1 VKSAIDRRQS
11 LPSGQ
16 LSLPAA
22 PTRAVHST
30 LACSELSRPPEEL
43 QCCWPAPE
51 MEARALASPC
61 LRLRVTRAVA
71 AVLRTPGIQQSAASA
86 ESSTPPGHI
95 RRKNLSK
102 YIIHSLTSRARAHR
116 KPARRQNA
124 EARGKPR
131 QLGRRRWRAARATC
145 RGPPPRR
152 AVPRRDTTGAP
163 STRHRRRR
171 VRSCLVTA
179 DFSVL

>member
-1 VKSAIDRRQS
+1 VELRSFLVSFRWLWWQALTLLVFTCLFLICFVRGSPHHFVSVWPYVALFIKRGESLFRGYMHIINESDPRQIVKSAIDRRQS

-71 AVLRTPGIQQSAASA
+71 AVLRTPGIQQSAAS
-86 ESSTPPGHI
+86 PRP
-95 RRKNLSK
+95 
-102 YIIHSLTSRARAHR
+102 RARHHQVTSD
-116 KPARRQNA
+116 ARICPNT
-124 EARGKPR
+124 
-131 QLGRRRWRAARATC
+131 LFT
-145 RGPPPRR
+145 
-152 AVPRRDTTGAP
+152 V
-163 STRHRRRR
+163 
-171 VRSCLVTA
+171 
-179 DFSVL
+179 